1 MPAATPA
8 ATCWPSNWRRCGPW
22 RIATRTTHDPTR
34 SAVIRRRGQHRPA
47 SGPPRPR
54 ARPERGLHD
63 KGGTGRQRRRQP
75 WRDGGAGRC
84 LACRRLPARAVISLL
99 GGKDANGRRV
109 DAAGNI
115 NAINAAAEWR
125 HGLPFLLLTS
135 LGCDEQFA
143 DMPPAVQ
150 QALGEALRAKTLAER
165 CLRASPLAWAIA
177 RPGGLSHQ
185 DGIGRYRLAASPL
198 PGRAPYLS
206 RSDVALAALDLLAD
220 ATRQK
225 QAWTILAADPEP

>member
-1 MPAATPA
+1 MTRHDLLLFGGAANTGLHLVRHA
-8 ATCWPSNWRRCGPW
+8 
-22 RIATRTTHDPTR
+22 
-34 SAVIRRRGQHRPA
+34 
-47 SGPPRPR
+47 R
-54 ARPERGLHD
+54 ARGLSVACMIREGRDANAAASLGATVVRGD
-63 KGGTGRQRRRQP
+63 A
-75 WRDGGAGRC
+75 W
-84 LACRRLPARAVISLL
+84 LAADCRRALREAAPRAVISLL

-165 CLRASPLAWAIA
+165 CLRASPLAWTIA